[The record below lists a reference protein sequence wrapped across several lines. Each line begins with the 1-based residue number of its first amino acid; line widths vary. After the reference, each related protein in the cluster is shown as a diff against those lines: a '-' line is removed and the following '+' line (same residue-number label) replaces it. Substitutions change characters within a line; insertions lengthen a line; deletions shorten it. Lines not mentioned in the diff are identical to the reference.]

1 MEIGARVESTGL
13 EIPRHSS
20 LHFIHIR
27 PDLRHHFFSAV
38 SCASAHNSNNSIIPP
53 KAQRGA
59 LAHPAPR
66 PGRAGAGTARVCTSG
81 ASGPTAPSPVFT
93 LLHGS
98 PGCVWL
104 LRWGSAPSLPLAAG
118 PRTVRRKR
126 GWGSRGEGGGGQPL
140 APASFFFHQTLT
152 HPGSLESVSAP
163 TNRFS
168 LPAARASSGRFPPS
182 AWLTCRREA
191 GGRCSTGCGGKP
203 HARAEARPG
212 SWGLCL
218 QAPETLPPPSH
229 ALCHLLLPGS
239 QPAKRPRC
247 AAYRAARRGLRCP
260 PRPPRC
266 CWAPPPDASSSGD
279 SGHLPGTFLLVLAL
293 AFWKG
298 EVPPEHSCCHSWRC
312 RPSHPVPW
320 PS

>member
-1 MEIGARVESTGL
+1 MPTQSPWNHSSQRSQQIISLRGQNAGLGTGKGAGWSLPNVPGGQIAFDVMDEMEIGARVESTGL

-104 LRWGSAPSLPLAAG
+104 LQ
-118 PRTVRRKR
+118 R
-126 GWGSRGEGGGGQPL
+126 GQR
-140 APASFFFHQTLT
+140 A
-152 HPGSLESVSAP
+152 
-163 TNRFS
+163 
-168 LPAARASSGRFPPS
+168 LPAAG
-182 AWLTCRREA
+182 CRTQNCA
-191 GGRCSTGCGGKP
+191 Q
-203 HARAEARPG
+203 EARLG
-212 SWGLCL
+212 
-218 QAPETLPPPSH
+218 
-229 ALCHLLLPGS
+229 
-239 QPAKRPRC
+239 QPWRGWR
-247 AAYRAARRGLRCP
+247 RAATCTRLFFLSSDPHP
-260 PRPPRC
+260 PRQL
-266 CWAPPPDASSSGD
+266 GI
-279 SGHLPGTFLLVLAL
+279 G
-293 AFWKG
+293 
-298 EVPPEHSCCHSWRC
+298 
-312 RPSHPVPW
+312 
-320 PS
+320 